1 MNKQHNII
9 FNISQ
14 CGIALSLND
23 TNDAAFR
30 QHNFANKRFGIAF
43 VLGMMSNNA
52 VSTYVSISDTQA
64 SAPQLPL
71 RGTYNMT
78 TNTTT
83 ASLLVQGTT
92 RNQARQADMENSDV
106 RYLAPTTSL
115 NSEDDVASFGR
126 RRERIREREKIKKLL
141 LKITGRWRFSNTWN
155 ESVLQSEFVHK
166 VYSSKL
172 HLLTSVSAKECSEP
186 LIRGHCCWGS
196 SLCISQLYTEEEWET
211 RNGVFI

>member
-1 MNKQHNII
+1 ML
-9 FNISQ
+9 Q

-141 LKITGRWRFSNTWN
+141 LKITGR
-155 ESVLQSEFVHK
+155 
-166 VYSSKL
+166 
-172 HLLTSVSAKECSEP
+172 
-186 LIRGHCCWGS
+186 
-196 SLCISQLYTEEEWET
+196 
-211 RNGVFI
+211 

>member
-1 MNKQHNII
+1 
-9 FNISQ
+9 
-14 CGIALSLND
+14 
-23 TNDAAFR
+23 
-30 QHNFANKRFGIAF
+30 
-43 VLGMMSNNA
+43 
-52 VSTYVSISDTQA
+52 
-64 SAPQLPL
+64 
-71 RGTYNMT
+71 MT

-126 RRERIREREKIKKLL
+126 SRERIRERERIKKLSV
-141 LKITGRWRFSNTWN
+141 KITGRWRFSNTWK

-186 LIRGHCCWGS
+186 LIRGHCCWES
-196 SLCISQLYTEEEWET
+196 SLCISQLHTEEKWDKEWCFYIGFFEAST
-211 RNGVFI
+211 LEYTHVPGHTSPAPAHLEPTCKVGRVKLNHSNPVQTTLGKFRLGMSVALDT